1 MLFHWENRRFPHK
14 TGHCRVFGC
23 TKIDLNEGLAVLM
36 KFSAPSTRMIETSSD
51 GSFDT
56 LYSNETYVCNYEE
69 SLSDDNV
76 VKKEIKQI
84 IDEKMTLS
92 IEKELCEYRKIF
104 CFLED
109 DSFHLTWTVLN
120 A

>member
-1 MLFHWENRRFPHK
+1 
-14 TGHCRVFGC
+14 
-23 TKIDLNEGLAVLM
+23 M

-109 DSFHLTWTVLN
+109 DKLPSDMDGPECKEKRHNFRRKVTLE
-120 A
+120 